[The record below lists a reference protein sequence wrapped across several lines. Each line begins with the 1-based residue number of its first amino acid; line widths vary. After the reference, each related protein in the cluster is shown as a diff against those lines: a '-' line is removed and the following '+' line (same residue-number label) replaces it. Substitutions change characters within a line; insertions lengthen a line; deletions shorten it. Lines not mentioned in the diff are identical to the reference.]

1 MGLLPEKLKPLVENF
16 RQHVVRD
23 PAQVQMELESNPTAM
38 PKVPYWDPKLKRDV
52 ALRRQLFRHVPPNVS
67 DRTFGLQPVVKAK
80 AGIFCVKKK
89 DPLYVRLILDGRQ
102 ANFMHRRPPTTRLGS
117 SAWPCRASPAD
128 PT

>member
-1 MGLLPEKLKPLVENF
+1 MKILRSTVGPKDVMGLLPEKLKPLVENF

-67 DRTFGLQPVVKAK
+67 DRTFGFA
-80 AGIFCVKKK
+80 AGGESQSRHLLCEKERPSICPA
-89 DPLYVRLILDGRQ
+89 DTGRSSSQ
-102 ANFMHRRPPTTRLGS
+102 FHAQTTTHH
-117 SAWPCRASPAD
+117 SAWV
-128 PT
+128 